1 MTLGNNF
8 YIVQSW
14 KGTGHCARSVALRE
28 TCRGRNCSLSLAGP
42 KAELMS
48 SLLQTI
54 LGYISLFLDDFDVF
68 RFFFFF
74 EDPK

>member
-1 MTLGNNF
+1 
-8 YIVQSW
+8 
-14 KGTGHCARSVALRE
+14 
-28 TCRGRNCSLSLAGP
+28 
-42 KAELMS
+42 MS

-74 EDPK
+74 LRTLNKIKVVVENVSEEDYIRHGVTCSYRVIWLYRVRMWP

>member
-1 MTLGNNF
+1 
-8 YIVQSW
+8 
-14 KGTGHCARSVALRE
+14 
-28 TCRGRNCSLSLAGP
+28 
-42 KAELMS
+42 MS

-74 EDPK
+74 FEDPK